1 VVTPAPRA
9 RRAGGTEQ
17 GHPHG
22 WLGYVVAD
30 PDRTA
35 NALRLARGLTPVAI
49 VVLLVLAATLV
60 AIALVSPATAAGLL
74 GGGTAAG
81 GLARARRRRRLTRR
95 STTAPTR

>member
-1 VVTPAPRA
+1 MTPAPHA
-9 RRAGGTEQ
+9 RRASGTEK

-49 VVLLVLAATLV
+49 IVLLVLAATLV
-60 AIALVSPATAAGLL
+60 AIALVSPVTAAGLL

-81 GLARARRRRRLTRR
+81 GLAAHTRRRRLARR
-95 STTAPTR
+95 PTPRPGR